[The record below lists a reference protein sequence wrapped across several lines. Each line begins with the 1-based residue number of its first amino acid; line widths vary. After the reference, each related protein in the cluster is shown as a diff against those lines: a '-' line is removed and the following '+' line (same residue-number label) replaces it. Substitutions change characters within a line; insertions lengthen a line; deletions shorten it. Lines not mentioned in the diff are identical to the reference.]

1 MSEKWR
7 VKSKRNCRH
16 PKRKAQIRQINV
28 KSKKNKTKFSLIFPT
43 LVCGATIEWKL
54 RLVFMTCHFFFQICI
69 KIFVLSTCQCFKQKK
84 QYQRVILQKWK
95 LISNCSFFLKDVKYD
110 EEGKIKKVEI
120 IVFSICWSN
129 NGRIKILKVNKGKD
143 LPRRKQ
149 AVC

>member
-1 MSEKWR
+1 MFQTEKTISAR
-7 VKSKRNCRH
+7 VS
-16 PKRKAQIRQINV
+16 P
-28 KSKKNKTKFSLIFPT
+28 
-43 LVCGATIEWKL
+43 
-54 RLVFMTCHFFFQICI
+54 
-69 KIFVLSTCQCFKQKK
+69 
-84 QYQRVILQKWK
+84 KWK
-95 LISNCSFFLKDVKYD
+95 LISNCSFFLKDVNYD